1 MTERNGQTMTRREQR
16 RVDRREALKAAAIEV
31 FSEKG
36 YHQAKVSEIV
46 ERVGVAQGTFYLYY
60 EGKQQLFGELL
71 QDFLT
76 LVLETVAAW
85 EPAALETRQ
94 DLARE
99 LTRVGMML
107 TQVLDEHRGLASIF
121 FKEALAVGHDFED
134 LITEF
139 YSTIAAM
146 LTHFNQVLCER
157 GVIAPMN
164 FKLLAYATLGQVERI
179 ISEHVVTRTIEE
191 VGHEELVE
199 HLVFF
204 FLSGTDVAIKTA
216 HYGPQAAAT
225 PKNEEQEQQD
235 EAKDE

>member
-1 MTERNGQTMTRREQR
+1 MATKRTSSGQTKTRREQR
-16 RVDRREALKAAAIEV
+16 REDRREALKAAAIEV

-85 EPAALETRQ
+85 EPASLETRD

-107 TQVLDEHRGLASIF
+107 TEVLDRHRGLASIF
-121 FKEALAVGHDFED
+121 FKEALAVGHDFEET
-134 LITEF
+134 ITDF
-139 YSTIAAM
+139 YTTIAAM
-146 LTHFNQVLCER
+146 MTHFNQVLYER
-157 GVIAPMN
+157 GLIAPMN
-164 FKLLAYATLGQVERI
+164 FRLLAYATLGQVERI
-179 ISEHVVTRTIEE
+179 ISEYVVTRSIED
-191 VGHEELVE
+191 VAHLELVE
-199 HLVFF
+199 HLVYF
-204 FLSGTDVAIKTA
+204 FLTGTAQPIRVQAL
-216 HYGPQAAAT
+216 AAAKT
-225 PKNEEQEQQD
+225 EQRDD
-235 EAKDE
+235 ER